1 MLRRLVLLAV
11 TLVVVLGALPWT
23 AGTADAANARVY
35 VSESVVN
42 VRARPSLS
50 APVVMKVRRGDP
62 IIVRGTVSGQAVNG
76 NSTWYVTKS
85 GYYISDV
92 VVSDSQ
98 SAATMSSRSGNWI
111 DVNLST
117 LRANAMVGNQAVYTT
132 PIAPGGSGWSTPTGT
147 FRILSHTPSRDMD
160 SSIIGIPP
168 GSPGYYY
175 VPNVPWIQYFTQ
187 QGDAIHGNYWSA
199 DSVFGNAG
207 TSHGCV
213 GMRVSDA
220 KYFYEFGSVGMT
232 VVIHY

>member
-23 AGTADAANARVY
+23 AGTADAASARVY

-62 IIVRGTVSGQAVNG
+62 IIVRSKVSGQAVNG
-76 NSTWYVTKS
+76 NSAWYVTKS
-85 GYYISDV
+85 GYYISDA

-98 SAATMSSRSGNWI
+98 YAAMFARSGNWI

-117 LRANAMVGNQAVYTT
+117 LRANAMVGNQAVYTA

-147 FRILSHTPSRDMD
+147 FQILSRAPSRDMD
-160 SSIIGIPP
+160 SSTVGITP

-175 VPNVPWIQYFTQ
+175 VPNVPWLLYFTQ

-199 DSVFGNAG
+199 DGVFGSAS
-207 TSHGCV
+207 TSHGSV

-220 KYFYEFGSVGMT
+220 KYFYDFGSVGMP